1 MQKTANNTV
10 VSILKELAGDF
21 YSEKE
26 QPLKNVLLVGVQH
39 ILATTVDMLKVMKDF
54 GLREAFIGGKHYS
67 THEDSAQEIK
77 KLGFEYIDGY
87 PQLSYGGFHT
97 HMQWVIYSI
106 WSKALKRLTT
116 RQFDLLIILDDGA
129 DLLLSTPGILFTE
142 QFKNKPKAIIG
153 IEQTNG
159 GANTTGFKGLPFSI
173 INVAG
178 TYVKKRIEYPH
189 LANLI
194 TKRVVKLIETEV
206 STNIKHSPIIGI
218 LGYGNMG
225 QTMTDALNKKGFRV
239 IVYEKE
245 FKKRLKIKN
254 THYPELANVLT
265 EADII
270 IGCTGKNIIDYDN
283 ELPILLN
290 SIKNKWLISTSSKDI
305 EFYNLLT
312 YIQDSTKKPQQ
323 LPNTLADINYKNK
336 QGATIK
342 IIRGGFPVNFDN
354 GSHSLCPD
362 KIWTTRAALLLATLY
377 ASSSDEHIQTV
388 LSKAEI
394 WSLPVKLQ
402 VAILKKYVKLNPQ
415 DYYVRDLLSHE
426 AKLIELVLKNS
437 IGSFVQVNK
446 NHQILREV
454 VMEEAFAV

>member
-1 MQKTANNTV
+1 MQKLTNEEV
-10 VSILKELAGDF
+10 VSILKELASDF
-21 YSEKE
+21 YNEKD

-39 ILATTVDMLKVMKDF
+39 ILGTTVDMLKVMKDF

-67 THEDSAQEIK
+67 THEDSVHEIE
-77 KLGFEYIDGY
+77 KLGFEYISGY

-97 HMQWVIYSI
+97 HMQWVIHSI
-106 WSKALKRLTT
+106 WSKALERMAVH
-116 RQFDLLIILDDGA
+116 QFDLLIILDDGA

-142 QFKNKPKAIIG
+142 QFKNKPKSIIG

-173 INVAG
+173 INIAG

-189 LANLI
+189 LANMI
-194 TKRVVKLIETEV
+194 AQRVVTLVETEIADSKQNLV
-206 STNIKHSPIIGI
+206 IGI

-225 QTMTDALNKKGFRV
+225 QSMTEALNRRGFKV
-239 IVYEKE
+239 VVYEKE

-254 THYPELANVLT
+254 PHYPELANVLT

-270 IGCTGKNIIDYDN
+270 IGCTGKNVIDYDD

-290 SIKNKWLISTSSKDI
+290 STKNKWLISTSSKDV

-323 LPNTLADINYKNK
+323 IPDALADIKYKNK
-336 QGATIK
+336 KGAMIK
-342 IIRGGFPVNFDN
+342 IIRGGFPVNFNN
-354 GSHSLCPD
+354 GQHSLCPD
-362 KIWTTRAALLLATLY
+362 KIWTTRAALLLAVLY
-377 ASSSDEHIQTV
+377 ASSSDEHIKIVQ
-388 LSKAEI
+388 SGAEV
-394 WSLPVKLQ
+394 WSLPVNLQ
-402 VAILKKYVKLNPQ
+402 VAIIKKYVALNPE
-415 DYYVRDLLSHE
+415 DHYVRDLVRHE

-454 VMEEAFAV
+454 VMEEAIAV